1 MKEFSILFLTCILFS
16 LSCKKDK
23 NAQKNMWVTV
33 LDLKEK
39 NFTFRDVD
47 FLNENTGYALALK
60 IEGIAGN
67 HTLWRTDDGGKTW
80 ASNNFYLKD
89 DFITNISA
97 VNDTLFGSSKQVYH
111 SDDNGLSWK
120 SISPSLTLVPKGDIV
135 FSDTQTGTIIECNSL
150 FKTTNRGETWKEVFN
165 IPYMSCFSHLFFT
178 SNKTAYAIGGSVHDN
193 TNFGF
198 IAKSEDEGQNWK
210 LLEAKFANI
219 TDCYFLNDKTGFVFT
234 FNEELFKTTDGG
246 NNWKLINNKIEL
258 YPKSFFL
265 SEKEGY
271 YGGMFGIFHT
281 TDGGLTWKKEYTTNE
296 GDVITDITF
305 KGKTSIVITS
315 KGLILRKQI

>member
-1 MKEFSILFLTCILFS
+1 MKEFSILLLTCILFS

-39 NFTFRDVD
+39 NFTFRDVE

-97 VNDTLFGSSKQVYH
+97 VNNTLFGIGNQVFK
-111 SDDNGLSWK
+111 STDNAITW
-120 SISPSLTLVPKGDIV
+120 INIFPSHPYARIADII
-135 FSDTQTGTIIECNSL
+135 FLNSDTGFIADSKIMQTISH
-150 FKTTNRGETWKEVFN
+150 GETWKEVFN
-165 IPYMSCFSHLFFT
+165 IPYMSSFGKLFFT
-178 SNKTAYAIGGSVHDN
+178 SNKTAYASGGSVHDN

-305 KGKTSIVITS
+305 KGKTGIVITS

>member
-89 DFITNISA
+89 NFITNISA
-97 VNDTLFGSSKQVYH
+97 VNDTLFGIGNQVFK
-111 SDDNGLSWK
+111 STDNGITWINIFPSHPYARIADIIFLNSHTGFIADSK
-120 SISPSLTLVPKGDIV
+120 IMQTISH
-135 FSDTQTGTIIECNSL
+135 
-150 FKTTNRGETWKEVFN
+150 GETWKEVFN
-165 IPYMSCFSHLFFT
+165 IPYMSSFRKLFFT

-234 FNEELFKTTDGG
+234 FNKELFKTTDGG

-305 KGKTSIVITS
+305 KGKSSIVITS

>member
-1 MKEFSILFLTCILFS
+1 
-16 LSCKKDK
+16 
-23 NAQKNMWVTV
+23 MWVTV

-39 NFTFRDVD
+39 NFTFRDVE
-47 FLNENTGYALALK
+47 FLNENTGYALSLK
-60 IEGIAGN
+60 TEGIAGN

-97 VNDTLFGSSKQVYH
+97 VNDTLFGIGNQVFK
-111 SDDNGLSWK
+111 STDNGITW
-120 SISPSLTLVPKGDIV
+120 INIFPSHPYARITDII
-135 FSDTQTGTIIECNSL
+135 FLNSDTGFIADSKIMQTISH
-150 FKTTNRGETWKEVFN
+150 GETWKEVFN
-165 IPYMSCFSHLFFT
+165 IPYMSSFGKLFFT

-198 IAKSEDEGQNWK
+198 IAKSENEGQNWR
-210 LLEAKFANI
+210 LLDTKFAYI

-305 KGKTSIVITS
+305 KGKTGIVITS
-315 KGLILRKQI
+315 KGLILREQI